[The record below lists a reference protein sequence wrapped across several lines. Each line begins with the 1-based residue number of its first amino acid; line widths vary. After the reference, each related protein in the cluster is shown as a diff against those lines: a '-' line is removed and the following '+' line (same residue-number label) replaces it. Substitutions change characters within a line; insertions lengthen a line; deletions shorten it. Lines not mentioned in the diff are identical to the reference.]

1 MGQEELKAFV
11 DEVPKAESSEE
22 YAPGNERW
30 EKRPLSELI
39 DPILG
44 KTPKRSEEKYWKD
57 GNIKWAS
64 AKDIS
69 QSEIRHVYD
78 TEDQMTKAGK
88 EASNAKILPGGTV
101 VVIARGATM
110 GRVAQLGEPM
120 AFNQTCYA
128 LDTSEELLDD
138 YLYYAW
144 QYVFGQVQAVSY
156 GTVFDTIT
164 MKSFDDIEIPVPSL
178 EIQERIANA
187 LTNIDDR
194 VESNRKI
201 AERLDGVQ
209 ESIFRNRFFE
219 FSNSSDLNQ
228 TEIGK
233 IPSDYEIRSLKQ
245 FVDIELGNSPKSE
258 YYNENE
264 NGLPFF
270 QGSKNFGM
278 HYPNVE
284 KWCTSPNKTAE
295 EDDILI
301 SIRAPVGD
309 LNKAQFKCCIGRGVT
324 GLSMKSFRN
333 EFLYY
338 LLKTNSHRWEQ
349 YASGT
354 TFNSINKGNIE
365 SFKVPYPG
373 EEEIQQYNQQ
383 VAPMSDLIKS
393 LYWENKTLAE
403 LRDELVSHLISGRI
417 VLDR

>member
-1 MGQEELKAFV
+1 MTQKKLDSVVEEMKTAEV
-11 DEVPKAESSEE
+11 NDE
-22 YAPGNERW
+22 YGPGSERW
-30 EKRPLSELI
+30 EMRPLSELI
-39 DPILG
+39 EPVLG
-44 KTPKRSEEKYWKD
+44 KTPKRSEDEYWGGD
-57 GNIKWAS
+57 IQWAS

-69 QSEIRHVYD
+69 QSKTRHVYD
-78 TEDQMTKAGK
+78 TEENMTEAGK
-88 EASNAKILPGGTV
+88 EASNAKILPAGTV

-128 LDTSEELLDD
+128 LDTTEELLDD

-164 MKSFDDIEIPVPSL
+164 MKSFEDIEIPVPPVAT
-178 EIQERIANA
+178 QKRIAQV
-187 LTNIDDR
+187 LTAIDDKI
-194 VESNRKI
+194 ESNIQISDK
-201 AERLDGVQ
+201 LDQVQ
-209 ESIFRNRFFE
+209 ETIFRKRFVD
-219 FSNSSDLNQ
+219 FSEANNLKQTDLG
-228 TEIGK
+228 EI
-233 IPSDYEIRSLKQ
+233 PEEYEIKSLKE

-258 YYNENE
+258 YYNEDGE
-264 NGLPFF
+264 GLPFF

-278 HYPNVE
+278 HYPDVE

-295 EDDILI
+295 EGDILI

-324 GLSMKSFRN
+324 GLSMKNHRN

-365 SFKVPYPG
+365 SFEAVYPG
-373 EEEIQQYNQQ
+373 SEEIERYNKQ
-383 VAPMSDLIKS
+383 VAPMSEMINS
-393 LYWENKTLAE
+393 LYWENEHLDE
-403 LRDELVSHLISGRI
+403 LRNELMPPLISGRI
-417 VLDR
+417 TLNT